1 MRILYIYLA
10 AVNILG
16 GVLCALDKYKAKR
29 GKWRIRE
36 RTFFIISLLGGGVG
50 VYVSMWI
57 FRHKTLH
64 KRFTLGIPAIII
76 LQAAAAVYLY
86 LIL

>member
-10 AVNILG
+10 AVNIWG
-16 GVLCALDKYKAKR
+16 GILCGLDKRRAKR
-29 GKWRIRE
+29 DEWRIRE